1 MSAKIPEDLKDL
13 LEGPIY
19 VALSTVSPD
28 GQPQTTV
35 VWCDYDGTHV
45 RINTA
50 RGRLKEKNMS
60 ANPKV
65 SLLAVDPEDPYRW
78 IEVRGTVELTEE
90 GAVEHIHSLSKLY
103 TGKRYF
109 GEFAPAEKEYKQ
121 TRVIGKI
128 TPTRVVSY
136 DSR

>member
-1 MSAKIPEDLKDL
+1 MSAKIPEEFKDL

-19 VALSTVSPD
+19 VALSTVSPQ

-50 RGRLKEKNMS
+50 RGRLKDKNML

-65 SLLAVDPEDPYRW
+65 SLLAVDPENPYRW

-103 TGKRYF
+103 TGQRYY
-109 GEFAPAEKEYKQ
+109 GGFAPAELEHKQ

-128 TPTRVVSY
+128 TPTRVVIHK
-136 DSR
+136 SR